1 MSVYCDTGIYTSYFQ
16 MRKIVSFKYTRYLF
30 VSATSLFSADSSS
43 SRAMEGAMGVRLGG

>member
-30 VSATSLFSADSSS
+30 VSVTSLFSADFSSS
-43 SRAMEGAMGVRLGG
+43 SANASAGVR